1 MLGLTFLRC
10 AAEQSLERSIEVIE
24 GGAALLLL
32 RLKTAFEKMP
42 AFQRQVEEIRK
53 EAEEALCSL
62 NSSLYRQKV
71 FEFKSRQNVET
82 QKKRKQRSD
91 ELSDIREAKC
101 GKKIPLPEYPE
112 EFVCPIGGEPF
123 IDPVVT
129 EDGHTYE
136 RVVLERWLE
145 EKKTSP
151 MTNLPLKTTAV
162 VPNIALRKSIEK
174 WEEIAHEFA
183 INANS

>member
-1 MLGLTFLRC
+1 MLAPTRPTT
-10 AAEQSLERSIEVIE
+10 R
-24 GGAALLLL
+24 
-32 RLKTAFEKMP
+32 
-42 AFQRQVEEIRK
+42 
-53 EAEEALCSL
+53 SL
-62 NSSLYRQKV
+62 NERVYRKKV

-136 RVVLERWLE
+136 RVVLERWLQ

-162 VPNIALRKSIEK
+162 VPNIALRKAIEK
-174 WEEIAHEFA
+174 WEEIAHEYA